1 MLKYKT
7 MKFIIVF
14 LMVLVSVSS
23 CFLDNEIDKGPQQE
37 ISSEAYKVYNTLIS
51 GFSGLYFFQKT
62 GTLLAVSDKT
72 GIFEIDK
79 AGVII
84 RKLPY
89 SGSNDFEGITIN
101 NLTGD
106 IYLADEG
113 LMVIYQLSRD
123 EMSVSK
129 VTNVSIPGAIFNRGV
144 EGLSFGN
151 DTLYIVNQESPT
163 LLIKYHLKSKK
174 EISRHKMEFAVY
186 LSDIFYDGIDSTL
199 WICDSKQKRIFHAD
213 LNGNLIGTQLIDY
226 VNKAE
231 AIFVDRQEGF
241 VWVGCD
247 ETGNLYKIKLTI

>member
-1 MLKYKT
+1 MA
-7 MKFIIVF
+7 V
-14 LMVLVSVSS
+14 VSISS
-23 CFLDNEIDKGPQQE
+23 CFLDNGIDKGPQQDL
-37 ISSEAYKVYNTLIS
+37 SSEAYIVHSTLIS
-51 GFSGLYFFQKT
+51 GLSGLYFYQKT
-62 GTLLAVSDKT
+62 GNFLAVSDKT
-72 GIFEIDK
+72 GIFEIEK
-79 AGVII
+79 AGNII
-84 RKLPY
+84 RKFPY

-129 VTNVSIPGAIFNRGV
+129 VTDVSISEAIFNKGI

-163 LLIKYHLKSKK
+163 LLIKYDLKSKK
-174 EISRHKMEFAVY
+174 EISRHKMEYAVY
-186 LSDIFYDGIDSTL
+186 LSDIFYDGTDKSL
-199 WICDSKQKRIFHAD
+199 WICDSKQKKIFHTD
-213 LNGNLIGTQLIDY
+213 LNGSLISTQLIDY

-231 AIFVDRQEGF
+231 AIFVDRPAGF

>member
-1 MLKYKT
+1 
-7 MKFIIVF
+7 MKFIIVS
-14 LMVLVSVSS
+14 LMVFVSISS
-23 CFLDNEIDKGPQQE
+23 CFLDNDIDKGQQQE
-37 ISSEAYKVYNTLIS
+37 LSSEAYKVYNTSIS
-51 GFSGLYFFQKT
+51 GLSGVYFYQKT
-62 GTLLAVSDKT
+62 GNFLAVSDNT
-72 GIFEIDK
+72 GIFEIDI
-79 AGVII
+79 AGNII
-84 RKLPY
+84 RKFPY

-129 VTNVSIPGAIFNRGV
+129 VTDVSISGAIFNKGI

-151 DTLYIVNQESPT
+151 DTLYIVNQESPK
-163 LLIKYHLKSKK
+163 LLIKYDLKSKK
-174 EISRHKMEFAVY
+174 EISRHKMEYAVY
-186 LSDIFYDGIDSTL
+186 LSDIFYDGTDKSL
-199 WICDSKQKRIFHAD
+199 WICDSKQKKIFHTD
-213 LNGNLIGTQLIDY
+213 LNGSLIGTQLIDY

-231 AIFVDRQEGF
+231 AIFVDRPAGF